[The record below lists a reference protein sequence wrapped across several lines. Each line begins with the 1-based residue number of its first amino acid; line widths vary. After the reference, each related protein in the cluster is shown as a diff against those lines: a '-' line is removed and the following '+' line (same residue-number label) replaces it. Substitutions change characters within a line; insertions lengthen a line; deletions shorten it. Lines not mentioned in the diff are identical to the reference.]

1 MEKYDAIVIG
11 KGPAGVQGAIY
22 LKRAGMNVLVLAKGD
37 GEIRKAVD
45 VENYFGVLSM
55 TGEDFIEMSHQ
66 QLSKFEI
73 PVYEEEVFSLSYDGE
88 GYQVET
94 SEGSYHALTVLLATG
109 AKRNLPRIRNL
120 RKYEG
125 KGVSY
130 CAVCDG
136 FFFKDKKLALIG
148 AGDYAVSEL
157 EELLEHTKDITVL
170 TNGEMITGDFP
181 EHVEVISERIDRV
194 FGEEQIEG
202 LLFKDGREML
212 VDGVFVAIGSA
223 SSVDLAQK
231 LGAEI
236 STNKVVVNESRA
248 TNLPG
253 LYAAGDCV
261 PGPQQIAKAVGDACV
276 ASMAMIDEIRQKK
289 RRKR

>member
-1 MEKYDAIVIG
+1 MKQYDAIVIG
-11 KGPAGVQGAIY
+11 KGPAGVQASIY
-22 LKRAGMNVLVLAKGD
+22 LKRAGMDVLVLAKDD

-55 TGEDFIEMSHQ
+55 TGKEFVKQSQ
-66 QLSKFEI
+66 NQLEKFDI
-73 PVYEEEVFSLSYDGE
+73 PVLEEEVFSLRYENDL
-88 GYQVET
+88 YQVET
-94 SEGSYHALTVLLATG
+94 SEAIYNSLTVLLATG

-120 RKYEG
+120 RKFEG

-136 FFFKDKKLALIG
+136 FFFKDKKIALIG

-157 EELLEHTKDITVL
+157 EELLAHTKDITVL
-170 TNGEMITGDFP
+170 SNGEMIQGNFP
-181 EHVEVISERIDRV
+181 QDVEIVSERIDRV
-194 FGEEQIEG
+194 FGEDQVEG
-202 LLFKDGREML
+202 LLFKDGREMF
-212 VDGVFVAIGSA
+212 VDAIFVAIGSA

-231 LGAEI
+231 IGAAT
-236 STNKVVVNESRA
+236 SANKVLVDENRQ

-276 ASMAMIDEIRQKK
+276 ASMAMIDDIRQMK
-289 RRKR
+289 RRVR